1 MRRTRMPKN
10 RTIPAF
16 VTFLI
21 LAIVF
26 VGSGYL
32 IGRFLLASLLQR
44 TPEGQPVTGDP
55 TPQPPADTT
64 TVTAQIST
72 KPLTLYRVQLGAFS
86 SRERAES
93 TAELAIEQGVAAG
106 VMSPDPLHKV
116 YCGVTSSK
124 EAANKLAESALPK
137 LSGIVAEGDNL
148 YVATMEI
155 DGLSFALTGGKS
167 VVEELENA
175 FSTIDNAIASLVG
188 FWDEYYLGQPISV
201 NLPSMEA
208 DIATVKDGLAKLS
221 PDAGT
226 KTAHEIALKLATEM
240 ETAISTAHQAQ
251 GGDGDSAVTGM
262 TSVIKLVDQ
271 YVQDL
276 KALE

>member
-1 MRRTRMPKN
+1 MRRTRMSKN

-16 VTFLI
+16 VTFII

-44 TPEGQPVTGDP
+44 TPKGQPVTGDP
-55 TPQPPADTT
+55 GQLPADTT
-64 TVTAQIST
+64 TITVQIST

-86 SRERAES
+86 TRERAEN
-93 TAELAIEQGVAAG
+93 TAEIAIEQGVAAG

-116 YCGVTSSK
+116 YCGITSSK
-124 EAANKLAESALPK
+124 EAANKLAQSALPK
-137 LSGIVAEGDNL
+137 LSGIVAEDDNL

-155 DGLSFALTGGKS
+155 DACNFALTGSKS
-167 VVEELENA
+167 VVEELQNA
-175 FSTIDNAIASLVG
+175 FSTLDNAIASLVG

-201 NLPSMEA
+201 NLPSMETDITTIKDSLA
-208 DIATVKDGLAKLS
+208 DIS
-221 PDAGT
+221 PDTGT
-226 KTAHEIALKLATEM
+226 QTAHEIALKLATEM
-240 ETAISTAHQAQ
+240 ESAISAARQTQ
-251 GGDGDSAVTGM
+251 GGDGGSAVTGM
-262 TSVIKLVDQ
+262 TNVIKLVDQ

-276 KALE
+276 KTLE